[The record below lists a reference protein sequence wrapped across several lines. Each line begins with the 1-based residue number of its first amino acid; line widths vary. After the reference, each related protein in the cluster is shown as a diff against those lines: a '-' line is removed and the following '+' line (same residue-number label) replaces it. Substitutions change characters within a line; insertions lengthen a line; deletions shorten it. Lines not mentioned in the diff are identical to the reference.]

1 MNRQGKYTKIR
12 IVIMFG
18 IQTRIDLFFFF
29 WSVSFFSLFPKL
41 SRMNKQRVIQIK
53 A

>member
-18 IQTRIDLFFFF
+18 IQTRIDFFFF
-29 WSVSFFSLFPKL
+29 WSVSFFSFFPKF
-41 SRMNKQRVIQIK
+41 SRRNKHRVIQIK

>member
-1 MNRQGKYTKIR
+1 MNRLGKYTKIR

-18 IQTRIDLFFFF
+18 IQTRIDFFFF
-29 WSVSFFSLFPKL
+29 WSVSFLSLFPKL
-41 SRMNKQRVIQIK
+41 SRMNKHRVIQIK